1 MNKIIFLH
9 EIRISSGT
17 TSWDVKID
25 RCISKNIFVG
35 IVTENAKMDN
45 YVGCDKKGWAFLA
58 NKAIWHNKSKLK
70 PYGELFK
77 TGDVIT
83 VVLDLDEGT
92 LSFLVNGK
100 ALGVAADGLSGDFY
114 PAFSLYNEE
123 DQITILPPKPSVE
136 SNPIF
141 SSSWSAT
148 PTERMLDRYYTYK
161 QHVFLCTFLYY
172 DILLFIN

>member
-1 MNKIIFLH
+1 
-9 EIRISSGT
+9 
-17 TSWDVKID
+17 
-25 RCISKNIFVG
+25 
-35 IVTENAKMDN
+35 MDN

-83 VVLDLDEGT
+83 VVLDLESPGSGT
-92 LSFLVNGK
+92 LSFLINGK
-100 ALGVAADGLSGDFY
+100 SLGVAAEGLSGDFY

-148 PTERMLDRYYTYK
+148 PTERMIDRYSYTS
-161 QHVFLCTFLYY
+161 H
-172 DILLFIN
+172 IIS